1 MTELSL
7 TTKTQAVFERL
18 RLDIEDRV
26 YPPGQW
32 LRVHALAEAYG
43 VSATPIREALRL
55 LQSDGLIE
63 HIPHRGVRV
72 AKYPDQMIFEV
83 YRLRAV
89 LEPLAVELATERATD
104 QEIEEIRRRHDAL
117 VHEIREV
124 GVSPRLV
131 ALNEEFHWATFSVC
145 GSHYLIEF
153 LRRLWSAV
161 PVRAG
166 WLARTAEKSIEEHEE
181 LVQMMERRDARGAA
195 AIMRRHVVPLDRQ
208 LEDPETSDSDNAQ
221 EQPADGARTGAASR
235 SRTTR
240 RTDRITSR

>member
-1 MTELSL
+1 MTELSQ

-26 YPPGQW
+26 HPPGEW

-72 AKYPDQMIFEV
+72 AKYPDQIMVEV

-89 LEPLAVELATERATD
+89 LEPLAVELATERATR
-104 QEIEEIRRRHDAL
+104 QEIEEVRRRHEAL
-117 VHEIREV
+117 VREIEEV

-131 ALNEEFHWATFSVC
+131 TLNEEFHWATFSLC

-166 WLARTAEKSIEEHEE
+166 LLARTARKSIEEHEE
-181 LVQMMERRDARGAA
+181 LVQMMERRDSRGAA
-195 AIMRRHVVPLDRQ
+195 AIMRRHVAPLDRD
-208 LEDPETSDSDNAQ
+208 LEAPESSEDERGD
-221 EQPADGARTGAASR
+221 DGAGGNGQGDGHLFR
-235 SRTTR
+235 
-240 RTDRITSR
+240 